1 MSESI
6 IARLEKSGKKFE
18 ILVRPK
24 KTYEFL
30 EGKKIPVSELLVV
43 DEVFMDARRGNIAS
57 RDELKTAFGT
67 DDVIKVAEVILRE
80 GEVQITAEQRKKLQ
94 EQKLNWIVN
103 YIHKNFVD
111 PQTNAPHP
119 VQRIKKAI
127 KQAKVKI
134 DPYKEPERQIKEVIG
149 ELRKVLPLKSSHVRI
164 RVVIPS
170 VRWSQMRSFLHGQG
184 KILSEKWS
192 DDGSEVRFEV
202 EIPVGAQPYILEK
215 VGAVGGRVE
224 NP

>member
-1 MSESI
+1 MPESI

-30 EGKKIPVSELLVV
+30 EGKKIPVSDLLVV
-43 DEVFMDARRGNIAS
+43 DEVFTDARRGNVAS
-57 RDELKTAFGT
+57 KEEIKAVFGT
-67 DDVIKVAEVILRE
+67 DDVIKVAEIILRE

-111 PQTNAPHP
+111 PQTNAPHSI
-119 VQRIKKAI
+119 QRIKKAI
-127 KQAKVKI
+127 KQAKVKV
-134 DPYKEPERQIKEVIG
+134 DPYREPERQIKDVI
-149 ELRKVLPLKSSHVRI
+149 EALRRVLPLKSSHVRI

-170 VRWSQMRSFLHGQG
+170 AHWSQMRSFLYGQG
-184 KILSEKWS
+184 KVLSEKWS
-192 DDGSEVRFEV
+192 DDGSEVRFEI

-215 VGAVGGRVE
+215 IGAIGGRVE